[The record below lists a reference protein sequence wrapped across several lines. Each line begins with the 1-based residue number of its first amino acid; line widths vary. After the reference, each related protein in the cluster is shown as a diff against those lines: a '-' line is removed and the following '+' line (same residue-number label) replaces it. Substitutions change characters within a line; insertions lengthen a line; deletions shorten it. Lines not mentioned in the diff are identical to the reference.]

1 MTLTAA
7 LATVMT
13 MPRGM
18 TQPSGGAQAGATAG
32 DFAGSFA
39 KASEETVPGAVAITP
54 PSSPPLDT
62 LADTLLQPP
71 PQSGVRQD
79 WAATGKGL
87 PTPLV
92 AGATVVAWPSGLV
105 AQPPEAQPAT
115 SPEIPAEAIL
125 AVTMP
130 ATAAARAP
138 ATPIAT
144 VVRPAHAPRPSRSPP
159 GPDAEVETGDDD
171 DASEKAPNTTPNIGA
186 SQDIVAAATLST
198 ALQVQTATS
207 PLDTTPALDTAPAL
221 DTGSLDNVAAGVLLD
236 GVGADPVPTYAPSG
250 ARDKRAALSAL
261 PVQPISQAGTA
272 LATAAAGTRASAT
285 LPAPPATADDAT
297 IASDG
302 VQSAPPPGAANRIV
316 SERVL
321 ATLTQSG
328 SIQRASSGV
337 PLATADL
344 RNGPTP
350 MALADD
356 AAMTP
361 VRTAPAPL
369 RPKTGE
375 RAPFQLDAGSIASA
389 GSMPSLPFPAPST
402 QPTALASTPRLSSR
416 PAVLAVTTQML
427 PPATGTAATPPV
439 VLAPLQ
445 PPSAASMPPL
455 ASLGL
460 VPLPSAQGDA
470 LPTVTGATEAM
481 ATPTDTPA
489 TGTPRW
495 TATGT
500 TTPVA
505 LAMAQPEA
513 VQPQPG
519 MVASA
524 AQVFG
529 AAIQAAT
536 KTRDAEKTGAL
547 DTAAL
552 SAAVAPAPSIAIAT
566 AQQAPL
572 DMRQERWPHA
582 MIERIEMIRDAADAG
597 DTRIRL
603 IPDALGAID
612 VSVKSVGDTVHVHFN
627 AEQAATRTLLA
638 DAQPRLAELAEA
650 RGLKLGQ
657 GAPGDANAGGGQQRA
672 PTSPQTS
679 NRMAATSALIADAAE
694 DTRIA

>member
-1 MTLTAA
+1 MTLTAT

-13 MPRGM
+13 MPRGT
-18 TQPSGGAQAGATAG
+18 TQPSGGAQAG
-32 DFAGSFA
+32 DFASSFA
-39 KASEETVPGAVAITP
+39 KASEESVPGAVAITP
-54 PSSPPLDT
+54 PSPPTLDT

-71 PQSGVRQD
+71 PPSEVRQD

-92 AGATVVAWPSGLV
+92 AGATAIAWPSNLV

-130 ATAAARAP
+130 ATAAARPP
-138 ATPIAT
+138 ATPTAT

-159 GPDAEVETGDDD
+159 GSDAEVETGDDD
-171 DASEKAPNTTPNIGA
+171 DASEQAPNTAPDIGA
-186 SQDIVAAATLST
+186 SQDILAAATLST
-198 ALQVQTATS
+198 ALPVQTAT
-207 PLDTTPALDTAPAL
+207 PPLDTAPAL
-221 DTGSLDNVAAGVLLD
+221 DSGSPDNVAAGVLLD

-250 ARDKRAALSAL
+250 ARDKRAALPAS
-261 PVQPISQAGTA
+261 PVQPTSQAGAA
-272 LATAAAGTRASAT
+272 LATSTGGTRASST
-285 LPAPPATADDAT
+285 LPTPPATVDNAT
-297 IASDG
+297 IASAG
-302 VQSAPPPGAANRIV
+302 AQLAPAPGATDRIV

-321 ATLTQSG
+321 AAPTQSG
-328 SIQRASSGV
+328 SIQPASSGV
-337 PLATADL
+337 PVATADL

-350 MALADD
+350 MALAD
-356 AAMTP
+356 AATMTP

-369 RPKTGE
+369 RLGTGG
-375 RAPFQLDAGSIASA
+375 RASFQLDAGSIASA

-402 QPTALASTPRLSSR
+402 QTTALASTSRVSSR
-416 PAVLAVTTQML
+416 PAVLDATAQLL
-427 PPATGTAATPPV
+427 PPATGTGATPPV

-445 PPSAASMPPL
+445 PPSAASISPL

-460 VPLPSAQGDA
+460 VPLPGAQGDTPPA
-470 LPTVTGATEAM
+470 VTGAPETS

-536 KTRDAEKTGAL
+536 KTRDAKKTGAL

-566 AQQAPL
+566 TQQAPL

-657 GAPGDANAGGGQQRA
+657 GAPGDANAGGGQHRA

-679 NRMAATSALIADAAE
+679 NRMATTSALIADAAE

>member
-1 MTLTAA
+1 MTLTAT

-13 MPRGM
+13 TPRCM
-18 TQPSGGAQAGATAG
+18 MQPSGSAQAG

-39 KASEETVPGAVAITP
+39 KASEETPPGAPPGTP
-54 PSSPPLDT
+54 PSSPTLDT
-62 LADTLLQPP
+62 LADALLQAPAL
-71 PQSGVRQD
+71 SEVRQD

-92 AGATVVAWPSGLV
+92 AGATAVAWSSGLV
-105 AQPPEAQPAT
+105 AQPSEAKPAT
-115 SPEIPAEAIL
+115 SPEVPAEAIL

-130 ATAAARAP
+130 AMATARP
-138 ATPIAT
+138 VATPAASM
-144 VVRPAHAPRPSRSPP
+144 VRQPHAPRPSRSPA
-159 GPDAEVETGDDD
+159 GPDQQVETGDDD
-171 DASEKAPNTTPNIGA
+171 DPSARAPDTPPDIGA
-186 SQDIVAAATLST
+186 SQDIVAAATLSP
-198 ALQVQTATS
+198 ALQVQTAT
-207 PLDTTPALDTAPAL
+207 PAL
-221 DTGSLDNVAAGVLLD
+221 DTGSLDNVAAAGVLLE
-236 GVGADPVPTYAPSG
+236 GVSADPVPTYAPSG
-250 ARDKRAALSAL
+250 PRDKRAALPAS
-261 PVQPISQAGTA
+261 PVQPTLQAGAA
-272 LATAAAGTRASAT
+272 LATSTAGTRASSTSA
-285 LPAPPATADDAT
+285 APPSTADNGT
-297 IASDG
+297 IASDS
-302 VQSAPPPGAANRIV
+302 VQSAPAPRTTDRVV

-321 ATLTQSG
+321 ALPDQSDL
-328 SIQRASSGV
+328 IQRASSGA
-337 PLATADL
+337 PLAPADL
-344 RNGPTP
+344 RNGLTP
-350 MALADD
+350 MVLAGD
-356 AAMTP
+356 AAATR
-361 VRTAPAPL
+361 VRTAPLPL
-369 RPKTGE
+369 RLEPGD
-375 RAPFQLDAGSIASA
+375 RAPFQLDAGSPASA
-389 GSMPSLPFPAPST
+389 ARMPSLPFTVPST

-416 PAVLAVTTQML
+416 SAVLAVAAEML
-427 PPATGTAATPPV
+427 PLATGTDATPPG

-445 PPSAASMPPL
+445 PPSAASIAPL
-455 ASLGL
+455 ASVGL
-460 VPLPSAQGDA
+460 VPPSGAQGNA
-470 LPTVTGATEAM
+470 LPAVTGATEAM
-481 ATPTDTPA
+481 ATPADTPA

-547 DTAAL
+547 DTAVL
-552 SAAVAPAPSIAIAT
+552 SATVAPAPSIAIAT

-572 DMRQERWPHA
+572 DMRQDRWPHA

-657 GAPGDANAGGGQQRA
+657 GAPGDSNASNGQQRA
-672 PTSPQTS
+672 PTSPHIP
-679 NRMAATSALIADAAE
+679 NRPTTATTTVAADVPE

>member
-1 MTLTAA
+1 MTLTAT
-7 LATVMT
+7 LATVLT

-18 TQPSGGAQAGATAG
+18 TQPSGGAQAGATAS

-54 PSSPPLDT
+54 PSSPTLDT
-62 LADTLLQPP
+62 LADTLLQSPT
-71 PQSGVRQD
+71 QSEVRQD

-92 AGATVVAWPSGLV
+92 AGATAVAWQSGLV

-130 ATAAARAP
+130 ATAAARPP
-138 ATPIAT
+138 ATPTGT
-144 VVRPAHAPRPSRSPP
+144 VVRPAHAQRPSRSLP

-171 DASEKAPNTTPNIGA
+171 DANEQAPNTTPDIGA
-186 SQDIVAAATLST
+186 SQDILAAATLST
-198 ALQVQTATS
+198 VLPVQTATP
-207 PLDTTPALDTAPAL
+207 PLDTTPALDTAPAS

-250 ARDKRAALSAL
+250 PRDKRAALPAS
-261 PVQPISQAGTA
+261 PVQPTSQAGAA
-272 LATAAAGTRASAT
+272 LATSTAGTRASST
-285 LPAPPATADDAT
+285 PPATVDNAT
-297 IASDG
+297 IASAG
-302 VQSAPPPGAANRIV
+302 AQSAPAPGAANRIV

-321 ATLTQSG
+321 AAPTQSG
-328 SIQRASSGV
+328 SIQRASSGAL
-337 PLATADL
+337 LATADF
-344 RNGPTP
+344 RNGPAP

-356 AAMTP
+356 AATTP

-375 RAPFQLDAGSIASA
+375 RASFQLDAGSIASA

-402 QPTALASTPRLSSR
+402 QPTALVSTPRLSSR

-427 PPATGTAATPPV
+427 PPATGTAATSPV
-439 VLAPLQ
+439 VLAPQQ

-460 VPLPSAQGDA
+460 VPLPGAQGDTPPA
-470 LPTVTGATEAM
+470 VTGATETL